1 MRDTLENAEKQLV
14 KIVGG
19 KSPALLT
26 PLDNDKMVALRI
38 NFDVW
43 AGQVLAMVVRRQ
55 RMVSRCS
62 N

>member
-14 KIVGG
+14 KIVCG
-19 KSPALLT
+19 KSLALLT
-26 PLDNDKMVALRI
+26 PLDNDKMVAPRI

-43 AGQVLAMVVRRQ
+43 AGQVLAMAVRRQ
-55 RMVSRCS
+55 RMMSRRS